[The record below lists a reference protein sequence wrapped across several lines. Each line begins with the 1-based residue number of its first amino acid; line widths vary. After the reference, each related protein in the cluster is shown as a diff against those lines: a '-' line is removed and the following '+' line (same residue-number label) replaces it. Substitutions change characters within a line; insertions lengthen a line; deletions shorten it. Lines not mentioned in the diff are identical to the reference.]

1 MTPRSIFRFAL
12 ALTVVVLVQALLLPG
27 RSGADPLR
35 INGVTFSDELGG
47 FRITGV
53 SGMGTIADPFIVQE
67 EIASSEDV
75 ILVIKDIDADFGNRV
90 GTHHAFGFVLTKVV
104 TNRTSRDWTR
114 FALELRE
121 VLNSYSPYGDGLSF
135 GQASTA
141 GRPYGSS
148 GFSANNEIEEPYDS
162 LEYSGGRIE
171 PGASASMTFVIS
183 DASPEKLFFLLQQP
197 GQVMA
202 QGPGTQLA
210 ERPLTRV
217 IEGPL
222 HPR

>member
-1 MTPRSIFRFAL
+1 M
-12 ALTVVVLVQALLLPG
+12 LTLVVLVQALLQPSRG
-27 RSGADPLR
+27 GAEPLR

-47 FRITGV
+47 FRITGA

-67 EIASSEDV
+67 EVTSSEDV
-75 ILVIKDIDADFGNRV
+75 ILVIKDVDAGFGNRV

-104 TNRTSRDWTR
+104 TNRTPRAWTR

-141 GRPYGSS
+141 GRPYWSA
-148 GFSANNEIEEPYDS
+148 GFTTNTEIEEPYDS
-162 LEYSGGRIE
+162 LEFSGGRIE

-202 QGPGTQLA
+202 QAPGTQLA
-210 ERPLTRV
+210 ESPPAKTIAGRP
-217 IEGPL
+217 E
-222 HPR
+222 PR

>member
-1 MTPRSIFRFAL
+1 MTPRPAL
-12 ALTVVVLVQALLLPG
+12 RLAIALTVVVLLQALLPA
-27 RSGADPLR
+27 RSSAEPLR

-53 SGMGTIADPFIVQE
+53 SGTGTIADPFVVQE
-67 EIASSEDV
+67 EITSSEDV
-75 ILVIKDIDADFGNRV
+75 ILVIKDLDADIGNRV

-104 TNRTSRDWTR
+104 TNKTHRAWTR

-141 GRPYGSS
+141 GRPYRSA
-148 GFSANNEIEEPYDS
+148 GFTGNTEVEEPYDS
-162 LEYSGGRIE
+162 LEFSGGRIE
-171 PGASASMTFVIS
+171 PGASVSMTFVIS

-210 ERPLTRV
+210 ESPLGNAIERRP
-217 IEGPL
+217 E
-222 HPR
+222 PR

>member
-1 MTPRSIFRFAL
+1 MTPRSVLPLAFAL
-12 ALTVVVLVQALLLPG
+12 TAVVLVQALLLPA
-27 RSGADPLR
+27 RSGAEPLR

-53 SGMGTIADPFIVQE
+53 SGMGTIDDPFIVQE
-67 EIASSEDV
+67 EITSAEDV
-75 ILVIKDIDADFGNRV
+75 ILVIKDIDASFGNRV

-104 TNRTSRDWTR
+104 TNRTSRAWTR

-121 VLNSYSPYGDGLSF
+121 ILDSYSPYGDGLSF

-148 GFSANNEIEEPYDS
+148 GFTANTETEEPYDS
-162 LEYSGGRIE
+162 LEYTGGRIV

-183 DASPEKLFFLLQQP
+183 DASPEAMFFLLQQP

-202 QGPGTQLA
+202 QAPGPQIA
-210 ERPLTRV
+210 ESPS
-217 IEGPL
+217 
-222 HPR
+222 PRAFERLSQPR

>member
-1 MTPRSIFRFAL
+1 MTPRSVLRLAFAL
-12 ALTVVVLVQALLLPG
+12 TAVVLVQALLLPAQG
-27 RSGADPLR
+27 GAEPLR

-47 FRITGV
+47 FRISGV
-53 SGMGTIADPFIVQE
+53 SGMGTIDDPFIVQE
-67 EIASSEDV
+67 EITSSEDV
-75 ILVIKDIDADFGNRV
+75 ILVIKDIDSGFGNRV

-104 TNRTSRDWTR
+104 TNRTSRAWTR

-148 GFSANNEIEEPYDS
+148 GFTTNNEIEEPYDS
-162 LEYSGGRIE
+162 LEFSGGRIE

-183 DASPEKLFFLLQQP
+183 DASPEPTFFLLQQP

-202 QGPGTQLA
+202 QAPGAQIA
-210 ERPLTRV
+210 ERPLARV
-217 IEGPL
+217 IESP
-222 HPR
+222 PRPR